1 MTWFSS
7 AIVNYSGIL
16 LVPQLKMNG
25 KDEEKLLFKTTY
37 VKVKIEL
44 VSEIKMFKMKICHF
58 QTNDQ
63 WNILM
68 KVAEYLHI

>member
-63 WNILM
+63 
-68 KVAEYLHI
+68 